1 MLEKLYG
8 WVWSRVGGRP
18 WTYIIRDEQKKAPL
32 AFLLLFLGLG
42 LLLAKVAGK
51 NWWQLLLGFLVGIL
65 VGHLWW

>member
-1 MLEKLYG
+1 MLAKLYE

-18 WTYIIRDEQKKAPL
+18 FTYIIRDEQKKEPL
-32 AFLLLFLGLG
+32 LFILLFLGLG
-42 LLLAKVAGK
+42 MLLVKIAGK

>member
-1 MLEKLYG
+1 MLEKMYE

-18 WTYIIRDEQKKAPL
+18 FTYIIRDEQKKEPL
-32 AFLLLFLGLG
+32 LFILLFLGLG
-42 LLLAKVAGK
+42 MLLVKIAGK